1 MQMVRVCLVVADGR
15 ESLMGRR
22 GEVIDLAGASWVL
35 ESMIV
40 KRDGPFAR
48 QQRRAAALRRSR
60 LTQARIL
67 NSMTPALRV

>member
-15 ESLMGRR
+15 ESLMGRP

-40 KRDGPFAR
+40 KRDGPLPGNNDGQPPYGA
-48 QQRRAAALRRSR
+48 
-60 LTQARIL
+60 
-67 NSMTPALRV
+67 PA